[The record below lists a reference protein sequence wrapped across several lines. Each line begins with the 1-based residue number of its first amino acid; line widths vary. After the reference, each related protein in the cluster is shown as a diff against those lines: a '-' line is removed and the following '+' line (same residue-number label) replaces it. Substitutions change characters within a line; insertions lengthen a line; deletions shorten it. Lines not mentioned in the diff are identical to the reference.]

1 MRLVNNEKYFLKYTS
16 RPIYIT
22 HKIFGKDYA
31 AIHEVKPV
39 LILEKPI
46 YVGFTVLDMS
56 KWKMDGFHYNFI
68 KKNYNAELLIIDT
81 DNLVYEIKS
90 ENVSEEFFKWKD
102 LFDLSNHSKDSNF
115 FNETNKRVIGNRKD
129 EFGGVIVSE
138 FVALKSKMYSI
149 KKIDGK
155 GYDTV
160 KRGAMQLSLINS
172 KMFYLI
178 KKLLKMKR
186 KMKKMKKNEKNSK

>member
-1 MRLVNNEKYFLKYTS
+1 MKKNNVRLVNNAEDFLKYTS
-16 RPIYIT
+16 KPIYIT

-39 LILEKPI
+39 LILDQPI

-68 KKNYNAELLIIDT
+68 KKNFNAELLIIDA

-115 FNETNKRVIGNRKD
+115 FNETNKKVIGNMKD

-155 GYDTV
+155 EYNTV
-160 KRGAMQLSLINS
+160 KRGALQLSLINS

-178 KKLLKMKR
+178 KKLLNTK
-186 KMKKMKKNEKNSK
+186 